1 MFNSSLQVQTS
12 KISNTPVQ
20 PLTTNSV
27 VSYLTEKIR
36 TTRREFLQTT
46 TATSTNLTKYL
57 HSVLVTV
64 DEPWL
69 LACTLGSSL
78 RTYTLFQQTFLSLL
92 YHQSFLHVSKSN
104 DKFLVFIWLDPSAA
118 FGFQDTTLIIL
129 DLSWPLFLL
138 FSTWLN
144 TLRCS

>member
-1 MFNSSLQVQTS
+1 MS

-46 TATSTNLTKYL
+46 TATSTNLTKSL

-64 DEPWL
+64 DEPRL

-78 RTYTLFQQTFLSLL
+78 CTYTLFHQTFLSLISPIL
-92 YHQSFLHVSKSN
+92 PSCLLSPTTNSWFSSDLIHQQHLAFRTPYSLFWTCLGHSFS
-104 DKFLVFIWLDPSAA
+104 F
-118 FGFQDTTLIIL
+118 FQLGWTL
-129 DLSWPLFLL
+129 FVVH
-138 FSTWLN
+138 N
-144 TLRCS
+144 TEY